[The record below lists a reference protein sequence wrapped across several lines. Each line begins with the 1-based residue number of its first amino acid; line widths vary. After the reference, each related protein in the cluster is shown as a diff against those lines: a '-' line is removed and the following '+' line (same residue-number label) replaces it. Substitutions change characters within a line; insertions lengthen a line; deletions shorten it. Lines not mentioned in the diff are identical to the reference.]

1 MDKKDK
7 RFSRR
12 GFPGVGVL
20 LPFLGMAKAP
30 AVVQQDN
37 PADEFTTMLT
47 AKGTVVRVKRSA
59 LKDAKIVEKSMSNKS
74 LLGWLKLKG

>member
-12 GFPGVGVL
+12 GFLGAGML
-20 LPFLGMAKAP
+20 LPFLSFAKAP
-30 AVVQQDN
+30 VQQDHLD
-37 PADEFTTMLT
+37 DEFTTMLT
-47 AKGTVVRVKRSA
+47 AKGTVVRVRKNA
-59 LKDAKIVEKSMSNKS
+59 LQKAKVVKKNMSNKS